1 MLTMRVS
8 WLWGIVMLLS
18 LPVTAQNGNTEARSL
33 EEEREIFL
41 RASSELKT
49 GAGPAYRRLLQD
61 LDDYPLIHYLE
72 YDRLVR
78 ELHGVSPAAAREF
91 LKEVQATPLHDN
103 FLHSYLQYKGRTR
116 HWREFLAIAAN
127 APKDTELQCYYYR
140 AKRSAGDTATAWS
153 GAEQLWNVGKSQHDA
168 CDPLFERW
176 MIDGDGPSD
185 DLIWSRALR
194 AFDRRSPHLISY
206 VSRFASDALKPLL
219 EELAEVYRRPDR
231 LVNDSHTAT
240 AAHAQLVTVGIRRLA
255 RINPAQGRAALERV
269 KTRQPLS
276 DQQVEAIEE
285 MIVRHSLFAESAP
298 AESWVIDGLSRLRN
312 DELTEIY
319 LREQVAEG
327 QWLALLR
334 GLDWLSSARRD
345 ADIWRYWQARAIEAS
360 GSSEQAQ
367 PIYAELAAHRSFHGF
382 LAAKKMGSAYQLI
395 ANDAEVEE
403 WLPSPH
409 AGKAVDR
416 IVELA
421 ALNRWPEA
429 RAEWFMMI
437 STLNADEQR
446 RAMHF
451 ALGMQ
456 WFDLSIATSIRAGAL
471 NDMAARFPPAFEA
484 LFGELSLEKG
494 VAASELMA
502 IARRESAMYPSA
514 ESGAGAVGLMQVMPG
529 TGRQVAKKLGLPWR
543 RAALRDPDYNARIA
557 SHYYRTLLDRF
568 DQNRP
573 MALAGYNAGPHR
585 VERWRREMSADQW
598 IESLPFKET
607 RDYVQAVLAY
617 TVIYDLQSGREPD
630 ILRPHEEVITPG

>member
-1 MLTMRVS
+1 
-8 WLWGIVMLLS
+8 MLLS
-18 LPVTAQNGNTEARSL
+18 LPVTAQNGNTVARSL
-33 EEEREIFL
+33 EDQREIFL

-49 GAGPAYRRLLQD
+49 GAGPAYKRLLQG

-72 YDRLVR
+72 YDRLVGD
-78 ELHGVSPAAAREF
+78 LHDVSPAMAREF
-91 LKEVQATPLHDN
+91 LIEVQTTPLHDN
-103 FLHSYLQYKGRTR
+103 FRHSYLQYKGRTR
-116 HWREFLAIAAN
+116 HWREFLAIATD
-127 APKDTELQCYYYR
+127 APRDTELQCYYYR

-153 GAEQLWNVGKSQHDA
+153 GAEQLWDVGKSQHDA

-185 DLIWSRALR
+185 ALIWSRALK
-194 AFDRRSPHLISY
+194 AFDSRSPHLISY
-206 VSRFASDALKPLL
+206 VSRFASDELKPLL

-231 LVNDSHTAT
+231 LVYDRHTASV
-240 AAHAQLVTVGIRRLA
+240 AHAQLVTVGIRRLA
-255 RINPAQGRAALERV
+255 RINPAQGRSALERV
-269 KTRQPLS
+269 KTRQPLT
-276 DQQVEAIEE
+276 DQQIEAIEE
-285 MIVRHSLFAESAP
+285 MIVRHSLFAQSAP

-327 QWLALLR
+327 QWSALLR
-334 GLDWLSSARRD
+334 ALEWLSSARRE

-360 GSSEQAQ
+360 GKSEQAQ
-367 PIYAELAAHRSFHGF
+367 SIYADLATHRSFHGF
-382 LAAKKMGSAYQLI
+382 LAAKKMGGAYQLV
-395 ANDAEVEE
+395 ADDAEMKE
-403 WLPSPH
+403 WLPRPR

-421 ALNRWPEA
+421 ALDRWPEA
-429 RAEWFMMI
+429 RAEWFMMT
-437 STLNADEQR
+437 SMLNDDEQR

-456 WFDLSIATSIRAGAL
+456 WFDLSIATSIRAGAW
-471 NDMAARFPPAFEA
+471 NDIAARFPPAFETI
-484 LFGELSLEKG
+484 FGELSLQEG

-502 IARRESAMYPSA
+502 IARRESAMYPQA
-514 ESGAGAVGLMQVMPG
+514 ESSAGALGLMQVMPS
-529 TGRQVAKKLGLPWR
+529 TGRQVAKTLGLPWQ

-557 SHYYRTLLDRF
+557 SYYYRTLLDRF

-617 TVIYDLQSGREPD
+617 TVIYDLQAGREPD
-630 ILRPHEEVITPG
+630 ILRLHEQVITPG